1 MTPTRAMK
9 PNETEPRVYTGGGSV
24 VLLKETRMKL
34 LNYSIVPLIPDK
46 IDVISD
52 DIERQVRERIC
63 TMPLFMMTLVP
74 VGTPPRQ
81 EAKYLCE
88 LYEPFRDRLEKR
100 GIPSGILVQAS
111 LGHDGRHLPE
121 PFPFERIVRLSSGE
135 TPEICCPAD
144 PAFRAHFR
152 AVFRTLAS
160 YNPALIM
167 LDDDFRL
174 MARPGRGCACERHM
188 AEFNRRAGTSFTREQ
203 LWEYVSEHGSNDPLT
218 KIFIETQI
226 DSLVGCVREMR
237 AGIDEIDPNIPGAY
251 CTCGNSCE
259 GAADIARILAGKGNP
274 VIVRLNNANY
284 TSPGARFLSRPFLR
298 AAYQREALG
307 GRADV
312 MLAETD
318 TCPQLRYSTSASML
332 HAHYSG
338 SILEGARGAKQWI
351 TDLVNGDVENGEAYR
366 RILSKYA
373 GFYETL
379 ADVTAELTPV
389 GCRIP
394 LSATP
399 SYYYSKELLYQ
410 PSNGAFFNHAFAQ
423 KVLERLGLPLY
434 FSSRPGGVTFLD
446 GDHVGMYSKEELDG
460 LFQGPLVL
468 DAVAARSLIKAGYGD
483 LIGVS
488 VEDWTGDLPNGD
500 SLDYDGLLCA
510 EQVEP
515 KKLTPKS
522 LGVIVDSTLYKE
534 MERGERQPKGPGT
547 TRFVREGGETV
558 VFAGTPD
565 TAFSL
570 SEAFSFLSAP
580 RKRQLIRILRPTG
593 CLPVF
598 YPGDAEVYL
607 RAGRTADGALFC
619 GFFNIGLDVIDGV
632 ELTVDRIPEKVS
644 RLTPDGAWEDVPF
657 TVAGDTLTLPV
668 RADVLIPE
676 AFLLR

>member
-1 MTPTRAMK
+1 
-9 PNETEPRVYTGGGSV
+9 
-24 VLLKETRMKL
+24 MKL
-34 LNYSIVPLIPDK
+34 QNYSVMPLLPDK
-46 IDVISD
+46 LEVLTD

-63 TMPLFMMTLVP
+63 TMPLLEMVLVP
-74 VGTPPRQ
+74 VGTPPRE
-81 EAKYLCE
+81 EAEYRCTVFDT
-88 LYEPFRDRLEKR
+88 FRDRLAER

-121 PFPFERIVRLSSGE
+121 PSPFTKIVRLSSGE

-152 AVFRTLAS
+152 AVFRTIAS
-160 YNPALIM
+160 HRPALIM

-188 AEFNRRAGTSFTREQ
+188 AEFNRRAGTNLSREE
-203 LWEYVSEHGSNDPLT
+203 LWAHISEKGSNDPLT

-237 AGIDEIDPNIPGAY
+237 AGVDEVDPTIPGAY

-259 GAADIARILAGKGNP
+259 GAVQIASILAGQGNP
-274 VIVRLNNANY
+274 SVVRLNNANY

-298 AAYQREALG
+298 AAYQREVLG
-307 GRADV
+307 DRVDV
-312 MLAETD
+312 LLAETD

-332 HAHYSG
+332 HAHFSG

-351 TDLVNGDVENGEAYR
+351 TDLQNGDVKDGEAYR
-366 RILSKYA
+366 KTLAKYA

-379 ADVTAELTPV
+379 ADVVAGLTPV

-410 PSNGAFFNHAFAQ
+410 PSNGAFYNHAFAQ

-434 FSSRPGGVTFLD
+434 FSSRPGGITFLD
-446 GDHVGMYSKEELDG
+446 GDHTAMYGKAELDG
-460 LFQGPLVL
+460 LFAGPLVL

-483 LIGVS
+483 LIGVT
-488 VEDWTGDLPNGD
+488 VDDWTGDLPNGD
-500 SLDYDGLLCA
+500 ALDFDGLLCA
-510 EQVEP
+510 EQIEP
-515 KKLTPKS
+515 KKLTPVSKN
-522 LGVIVDSTLYKE
+522 VTVDSTMYKGL
-534 MERGERQPKGPGT
+534 ERGERLPLGPGT
-547 TRFVREGGETV
+547 TRFPRKGGETV

-565 TAFSL
+565 TAFNL

-580 RKRQLIRILRPTG
+580 RKKQLLRILRPTG

-632 ELTVDRIPEKVS
+632 ELTVDRIPERVS

-657 TVAGDTLTLPV
+657 TVEGDTLTLSV

-676 AFLLR
+676 MFLLR

>member
-1 MTPTRAMK
+1 
-9 PNETEPRVYTGGGSV
+9 
-24 VLLKETRMKL
+24 MKL
-34 LNYSIVPLIPDK
+34 LNYSIMPLIPDK
-46 IDVISD
+46 IDEICD

-63 TMPLFMMTLVP
+63 TTPLFSMTLVP
-74 VGTPPRQ
+74 VGTPPRR
-81 EAKYLCE
+81 EAEHLCE
-88 LYEPFRDRLEKR
+88 QYALFRDRLAAR
-100 GIPSGILVQAS
+100 GIPSGVLVQAT
-111 LGHDGRHLPE
+111 LGHDGRHLPDPS
-121 PFPFERIVRLSSGE
+121 PFTKLARLSGGE
-135 TPEICCPAD
+135 SSEVCCPAD

-152 AVFRTLAS
+152 AVFRTIAS
-160 YNPALIM
+160 YRPALIM

-174 MARPGRGCACERHM
+174 MARPGRGCVCERHM
-188 AEFNRRAGTSFTREQ
+188 AEFNRRAGTDLSREQ
-203 LWEYVSEHGSNDPLT
+203 LWERISENGISDPLT
-218 KIFIETQI
+218 KVFIGTQI
-226 DSLVGCVREMR
+226 DALVGCVREMR
-237 AGIDEIDPNIPGAY
+237 AGIDEVDPKIPGAY

-259 GAADIARILAGKGNP
+259 GAAQIARVLAGEGNP
-274 VIVRLNNANY
+274 VVVRLNNANY

-332 HAHYSG
+332 HAHFTG

-351 TDLVNGDVENGEAYR
+351 TDLWNFDVKDGEAYR
-366 RILSKYA
+366 RVLSKFA

-379 ADVTAELTPV
+379 ADVVAELTPV

-399 SYYYSKELLYQ
+399 SYYFSKELLFQ

-434 FSSRPGGVTFLD
+434 FSSRAGGVAFLD
-446 GDHVGMYSKEELDG
+446 GDHVAMYSKEELDG
-460 LFQGPLVL
+460 LFAGPLVL
-468 DAVAARSLIKAGYGD
+468 DGVAARSLVDAGYGD

-488 VEDWTGDLPNGD
+488 VGEWSGDLPNGD
-500 SLDYDGLLCA
+500 SLDVDGQRCA
-510 EQVEP
+510 EQVRP
-515 KKLTPKS
+515 KKLTPNAQ
-522 LGVIVDSTLYKE
+522 GVVVDSTLYKE
-534 MERGERQPKGPGT
+534 MERGERLPLGPGT
-547 TRFVREGGETV
+547 TRFARKGGETV

-632 ELTVDRIPEKVS
+632 ELTVDRVPEKVL
-644 RLTPDGAWEDVPF
+644 RLTPDGAWEDVSF

-676 AFLLR
+676 VFLLR